1 MSYKVGIIERSYPIV
16 QLEAR
21 KSSIIDL
28 FSDLLNEAKGFK
40 YKIAVKVLLKKYKG
54 NGDIDLIRF
63 ILI

>member
-54 NGDIDLIRF
+54 NVDIDLIRF